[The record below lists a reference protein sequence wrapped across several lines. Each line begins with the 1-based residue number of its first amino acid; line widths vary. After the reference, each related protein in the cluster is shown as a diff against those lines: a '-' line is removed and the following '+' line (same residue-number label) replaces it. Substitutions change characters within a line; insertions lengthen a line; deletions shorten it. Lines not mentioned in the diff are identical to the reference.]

1 MIRCRFKPSLGQGAC
16 PSLGSNLPNSRTT
29 IKFLKITH
37 HFNLQ
42 YLENGIYCFL
52 HWLLSSFS
60 TERVYPARPGPVL
73 EFLKYPDPAR
83 FCKNA
88 TRSTSNHRYSF
99 YSSSICLSEVQVG
112 LNRLRLTLTWQRT
125 APLSFF
131 SAVFICCQILSLRRC
146 DKCAPMYDIHKSN
159 SNCRIF
165 LGECGDDRQVI
176 SLSVA

>member
-16 PSLGSNLPNSRTT
+16 PSLGSNLPNSHTT

-42 YLENGIYCFL
+42 YLENCIYCFL

-88 TRSTSNHRYSF
+88 TRSTS
-99 YSSSICLSEVQVG
+99 SSC
-112 LNRLRLTLTWQRT
+112 
-125 APLSFF
+125 
-131 SAVFICCQILSLRRC
+131 
-146 DKCAPMYDIHKSN
+146 
-159 SNCRIF
+159 
-165 LGECGDDRQVI
+165 
-176 SLSVA
+176 

>member
-42 YLENGIYCFL
+42 YLENGIYCLL

-88 TRSTSNHRYSF
+88 TRSTSNYG
-99 YSSSICLSEVQVG
+99 IV
-112 LNRLRLTLTWQRT
+112 
-125 APLSFF
+125 
-131 SAVFICCQILSLRRC
+131 RR
-146 DKCAPMYDIHKSN
+146 
-159 SNCRIF
+159 R
-165 LGECGDDRQVI
+165 
-176 SLSVA
+176 